1 MLLEE
6 YENLHAQ
13 MSTLRS
19 ETNATE
25 AKLRADLDDALDQ
38 LNKEQT
44 LHAETSSLLQNTRDS
59 LETTE
64 NLLSSVKLEL
74 AMVMFRLFFFCIKK
88 CSNTIEKYIF

>member
-1 MLLEE
+1 
-6 YENLHAQ
+6 

-74 AMVMFRLFFFCIKK
+74 AMVMFHLFFFCIKK

>member
-6 YENLHAQ
+6 NENLHAQ
-13 MSTLRS
+13 MSKLRS

-44 LHAETSSLLQNTRDS
+44 LHTETSSLLQNTRDS

-64 NLLSSVKLEL
+64 NLLSSVQLEL

-88 CSNTIEKYIF
+88 M